1 MPGEMSENWSEYT
14 LTKAILL
21 VSHQQCSTMQGA
33 AAEAK
38 GGTATSL
45 YESKL
50 HKKDTFMQSH
60 SIYTSLM
67 LFIAKHAIGGNTP
80 C

>member
-21 VSHQQCSTMQGA
+21 VSHQQSSTMQGA
-33 AAEAK
+33 AAEAR

-50 HKKDTFMQSH
+50 HKESH
-60 SIYTSLM
+60 IHAKSLNLYTSY
-67 LFIAKHAIGGNTP
+67 ARP
-80 C
+80 

>member
-21 VSHQQCSTMQGA
+21 VSHQQSSTMQGA
-33 AAEAK
+33 AAEAR

-50 HKKDTFMQSH
+50 HKSHIHAKSLNLYTF
-60 SIYTSLM
+60 Y
-67 LFIAKHAIGGNTP
+67 ANP
-80 C
+80 